1 MEGPAAEALIVSQPS
16 GSRGIRKALY
26 KKKKK
31 KKKRCGRLERLKST
45 LKQKD
50 DKIAKLGAREV
61 SFRR

>member
-1 MEGPAAEALIVSQPS
+1 MEALVTAAGPPSSQ
-16 GSRGIRKALY
+16 RRALY
-26 KKKKK
+26 KKKKTR
-31 KKKRCGRLERLKST
+31 KRPGRLERLKST